1 MYTMVKPLKLHA
13 IDKDYVINVMVLVV
27 PMLLLYNLVQ
37 LVKVEVCE
45 Q

>member
-1 MYTMVKPLKLHA
+1 MYTMVKLLKLHV
-13 IDKDYVINVMVLVV
+13 IDKDYVINVMVLAV
-27 PMLLLYNLVQ
+27 PMQLQYKLVQ